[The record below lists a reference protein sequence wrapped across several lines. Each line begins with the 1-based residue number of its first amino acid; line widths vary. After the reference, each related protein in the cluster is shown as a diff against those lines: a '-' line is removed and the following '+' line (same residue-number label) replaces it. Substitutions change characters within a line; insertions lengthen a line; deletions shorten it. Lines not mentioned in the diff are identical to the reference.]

1 MNGSPVLHK
10 SPLTRTMGPWRLPA
24 RLVPATTN
32 RSHVEIMPFRTPSQA
47 EPTHQA
53 SPPQHQDAGRD
64 RSLDRARFIE
74 GLTYAFQSMA
84 DGLMELPAPQ
94 IQTRILAEAR
104 FHGALFEQ
112 WVLCCFQQ
120 TRDHQGTTAAW
131 RN

>member
-1 MNGSPVLHK
+1 MNHGSLHQ
-10 SPLTRTMGPWRLPA
+10 STLTRTMGPWRLPA
-24 RLVPATTN
+24 RLVPAATN
-32 RSHVEIMPFRTPSQA
+32 RSHVEIMPFRTPRQT
-47 EPTHQA
+47 EPTNQTP
-53 SPPQHQDAGRD
+53 PPQHQDDGRD

-94 IQTRILAEAR
+94 VQARILAEAMV
-104 FHGALFEQ
+104 HGALFEQ

-120 TRDHQGTTAAW
+120 AVNNQELKAAW